1 VSTPPTGAGLLALMI
16 AQLRIATEKPSHLRT
31 SGCELLPRDSFRDD
45 WRPSI
50 SDRRLPCL
58 SFARTTPVHQC
69 SSVRSE
75 AAMVGGGDH
84 VPKAIALIAGSGLG
98 SEVLNA
104 ARQAFDNA
112 WAEVA
117 GKFYGA
123 TQKEAAQLI
132 LATAILAVATS
143 ENHDVETL
151 KQVGLQALARK

>member
-1 VSTPPTGAGLLALMI
+1 
-16 AQLRIATEKPSHLRT
+16 
-31 SGCELLPRDSFRDD
+31 
-45 WRPSI
+45 
-50 SDRRLPCL
+50 
-58 SFARTTPVHQC
+58 
-69 SSVRSE
+69 
-75 AAMVGGGDH
+75 MVGGGDH
-84 VPKAIALIAGSGLG
+84 VPNAIALIAGSGLG